1 MAVISQRVPH
11 RYSRRTMHR
20 PYPYVAGP
28 SIVAG
33 AALLGLMLSGC
44 GADLLLP
51 DDPDHPSQRIT
62 VTPAAGDGQRG
73 TVAAPLP
80 QPVAV
85 RVSTLEGQ
93 PAPGIHVV
101 FRAANGTS
109 RGDVDPDTAVTDVN
123 GSATT
128 RWVLGPLAGPQSL
141 QAEVVEAAAEN
152 AVVSFSAV
160 AEPGAPDVMGRV
172 SGNNQTAEPGH
183 TLPAPLVVLVADR
196 YGNPVPGA
204 TVRWEVTGGFGRV
217 SPSESA
223 TDAAGLASTQ
233 WTLGLFGGQRVTA
246 TVLGGSNASVLFQAE
261 RD

>member
-1 MAVISQRVPH
+1 
-11 RYSRRTMHR
+11 MHR
-20 PYPYVAGP
+20 PYPVVAGP

-33 AALLGLMLSGC
+33 AALLGLLLGGC

-80 QPVAV
+80 EPVAV
-85 RVSTLEGQ
+85 RVATLEGQ
-93 PAPGIHVV
+93 PAPGVRVV
-101 FRAANGTS
+101 FRATNGTS
-109 RGDVDPDTAVTDVN
+109 QGDVDPDTALSDAN
-123 GSATT
+123 GSATA
-128 RWVLGPLAGPQSL
+128 RWVLGPLAGPQTL
-141 QAEVVEAAAEN
+141 RAEVVEVAAEN

-160 AEPGAPDVMGRV
+160 AEAGAPDVLGRV
-172 SGNNQTAEPGH
+172 SGNNQRGEPGR

-204 TVRWEVTGGFGRV
+204 TVVWEVTGGFGRV
-217 SPSESA
+217 SPSEVA
-223 TDAAGLASTQ
+223 TDSAGLAATQ

-246 TVLGGSNASVLFQAE
+246 TVLGGSGASVLFQAE